1 VIDFSRKSVLSFD
14 CYGTIID
21 WEAGIVAAVRPI
33 LSAHGLDIADE
44 QVLELY
50 AALESAAEAGPYR
63 RYADILADV
72 MRGLGERLGFTPSPT
87 EADALAASV
96 GNWPPFA
103 DSAEAL
109 ATLKRRFK
117 LAIISNID
125 DDLFAASQRHL
136 GVEFEWIVT
145 AQQAR
150 SYKPS
155 LNNFRVALER
165 IGLPRDQVLH
175 VAQSLFHDHVPARQ
189 LGLDTVWVN
198 RRGGKRG
205 GGATPPADAQPDLE
219 VPDLRTLADLAVLEA
234 RPAAE
239 PATRPGDAAEDGPGP
254 RRRIQR

>member
-21 WEAGIVAAVRPI
+21 WEAGIVAAVQPVLR
-33 LSAHGLDIADE
+33 AHALDVADE

-109 ATLKRRFK
+109 ARLKRRFK

-125 DDLFAASQRHL
+125 DDLFAASQRDL
-136 GVEFEWIVT
+136 RVEFEWIVT

-189 LGLDTVWVN
+189 LGLNTVWVN

-219 VPDLRTLADLAVLEA
+219 VPDLRTLADLAVPGA
-234 RPAAE
+234 RPAAARE
-239 PATRPGDAAEDGPGP
+239 TRPGGAPGDGSEP
-254 RRRIQR
+254 RTRSQR